1 MSATALQVACTWHI
15 RCHHRRGDVLGMVGG
30 APMGV
35 GGGRLDR
42 GNHSNALLLH
52 PIGWQDSKLQAAF
65 FSRQGNNIKSKI
77 MMRSHA
83 HCASAGT
90 WPPHIIHTVHPAP
103 SSAWAS
109 CPGRVL
115 QLQLLLGRSRAQELR
130 SGMHTCKYGIP
141 TVKSKRPAQA
151 KPTSARHMP
160 SPQTIGVG
168 VTRPAVN
175 ARRARAR
182 CLAVVCSAARV
193 TRHPRPRP
201 RPRQL

>member
-1 MSATALQVACTWHI
+1 
-15 RCHHRRGDVLGMVGG
+15 
-30 APMGV
+30 MGV
-35 GGGRLDR
+35 GGGRL
-42 GNHSNALLLH
+42 GG
-52 PIGWQDSKLQAAF
+52 PWEPLQRLSIWGCIPSAGKIASCKQRLKF
-65 FSRQGNNIKSKI
+65 LTLDANKSKI

-115 QLQLLLGRSRAQELR
+115 QLQLLLVRSRAQELR

-160 SPQTIGVG
+160 SPQMIGIG